1 VSLGKTK
8 VESRNQKMEEQEGG
22 LRGRRRRRLNLEK
35 TKVES
40 LGTKKWK
47 SKKWV

>member
-1 VSLGKTK
+1 VDLGKIK
-8 VESRNQKMEEQEGG
+8 VESRNQKMEEQGG
-22 LRGRRRRRLNLEK
+22 LRGRRRRRLNLGK